1 MRPRLRPVLRRGFTY
16 LGVLGLVVITGIAAS
31 ALGTL
36 WHTAQQREKERD
48 LLAAGTEIQR
58 AIRAYVTARG
68 VGRPQFPRSLDDL
81 VLDPRHPVVVRHL
94 RRVYV
99 DPMTGKA
106 DWGLITAP
114 DGGIMGVHSLSEGA
128 PLKRAGFEGGQADFE
143 SAERY
148 ADWRF
153 EVRMPTRLGVPA
165 GPTPAPAPGR

>member
-1 MRPRLRPVLRRGFTY
+1 MRLRTRPALRRGFTY

-36 WHTAQQREKERD
+36 WHTAQQRDKERD

-68 VGRPQFPRSLDDL
+68 VGRPHYPRSLDDL

-114 DGGIMGVHSLSEGA
+114 DGGIMGVHSLSEA
-128 PLKRAGFEGGQADFE
+128 VPLKQSGFSAALTEFEGAQ
-143 SAERY
+143 RY
-148 ADWRF
+148 ADWQF
-153 EVRMPTRLGVPA
+153 VYRMRLGPLVPV
-165 GPTPAPAPGR
+165 GGRPG